1 MGAAETPVRTPPK
14 PTEPKK
20 SMRERIDPKLKS
32 LDGVDNAVRVENKD
46 PNRHYVWANERPI
59 ATNTGGDVAY
69 YRNLALA
76 MGLEEVDGYVLET
89 VQKGRGCL
97 RAPGA
102 LSQTEGDP
110 IINAYGNAL
119 VSCPLEFKKLVDAIG
134 HNGQGG
140 QEEADRVDQ
149 LMITRRGLQD
159 HMRGIGGPGHFRVI
173 AEDSHGETEII
184 ERRARG

>member
-20 SMRERIDPKLKS
+20 SMRERIDPKIKS
-32 LDGVDNAVRVENKD
+32 LDGVDNAVRVSRKD
-46 PNRHYVWANERPI
+46 PERWYVWANEKPI
-59 ATNTGGDVAY
+59 ASNTGGDVAY
-69 YRNLALA
+69 YLNLAPA
-76 MGLEEVDGYVLET
+76 MGLEEADGYIVER
-89 VQKGRGCL
+89 VQKGGV

-102 LSQTEGDP
+102 LSQNEGDT
-110 IINAYGNAL
+110 IANVYGNVL

-140 QEEADRVDQ
+140 QEEADRIDQ